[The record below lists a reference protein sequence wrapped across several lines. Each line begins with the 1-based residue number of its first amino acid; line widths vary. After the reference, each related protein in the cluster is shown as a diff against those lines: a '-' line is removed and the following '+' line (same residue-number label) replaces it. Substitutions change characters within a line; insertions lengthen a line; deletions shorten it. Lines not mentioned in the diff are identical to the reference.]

1 MDTLLSIMT
10 KNETRKDILRKL
22 IKDMKEKQ
30 MLTEQAIEISFKMY
44 DTDNSGTIS
53 RDEIYKFVKMSG
65 EHLTEA
71 EIEEMIRESDIDGDG
86 EIDFKEFL
94 RVIIE

>member
-22 IKDMKEKQ
+22 IKDMKEKH

-65 EHLTEA
+65 EQLTEA

-86 EIDFKEFL
+86 EIDFKEFV